1 MRIALVSDCY
11 LPRLGGIELHVHDL
25 AVQLNQAGHEV
36 TVFTTTPGP
45 AEPSAVGVVRLPAI
59 PRPSAIRAV
68 RDFDVVHAHTSIF
81 SPLAWR
87 AARVAE
93 VPLITLHSLPSAS
106 IPWPIARLDRYV
118 GTARWTAV
126 SEVVADVLRSALPG
140 RSVGILHN
148 GIDPA
153 QWQQLRLSHQARTVV
168 STMRLTRR
176 KRPLALLQILERVR
190 EAVPAE
196 VPLRAVIAGEGNQ
209 EAALVGEL
217 RRRGLA
223 GWVELPG
230 RLSRFE
236 IRQLYAAA
244 DVYLAPAGLESF
256 GIAALEARSAGLPVV
271 AMASGGVR
279 EFIRPGIEGYLVGSD
294 REMADT
300 TAMLLTDPDLLSR
313 ISEHNLRTDPAM
325 VWDQVVADHLD
336 AYQAQRALS
345 TPHLASAL

>member
-25 AVQLNQAGHEV
+25 AGRLIRAGHEV

-45 AEPSAVGVVRLPAI
+45 AAPAAIDVVRLPGI
-59 PRPSAIRAV
+59 PLPSAIRSL
-68 RDFDVVHAHTSIF
+68 RDFDVVHVHSSIF

-87 AARVAE
+87 AARAVEA
-93 VPLITLHSLPSAS
+93 PLITLHSLPSPAV
-106 IPWPIARLDRYV
+106 PWPIARLDRYV
-118 GTARWTAV
+118 GSARWTAV
-126 SEVVADVLRSALPG
+126 SAVVADVLRSALPG

-153 QWQQLRLSHQARTVV
+153 QWRQPRLAHATRTVV

-176 KRPLALLQILERVR
+176 KRPSALLQMLERVR
-190 EAVPAE
+190 AGVPAE

-209 EAALVGEL
+209 ERALAAEL

-223 GWVELPG
+223 EWVEMPG

-244 DVYLAPAGLESF
+244 DIYLAPAGLESF

-279 EFIRPGIEGYLVGSD
+279 EFIRHGIEGYLVGSD

-300 TAMLLTDPDLLSR
+300 TAMLLTDPGLLAR

-325 VWDQVVADHLD
+325 VWDRVVADHLA

-345 TPHLASAL
+345 TTDLASAS